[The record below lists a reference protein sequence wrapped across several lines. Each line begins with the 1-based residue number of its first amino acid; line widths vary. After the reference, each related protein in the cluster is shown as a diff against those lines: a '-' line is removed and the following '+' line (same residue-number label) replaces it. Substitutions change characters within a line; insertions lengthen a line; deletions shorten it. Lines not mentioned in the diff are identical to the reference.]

1 MAEDHESGPQF
12 FYSNNIDRLK
22 SNRIKNPYYL
32 KKYPY
37 ITIPLTCNFSPPV
50 IHPAKNTLPYTT
62 VGNNHYLLQN
72 VLLKNSLAI
81 INVIRCNVY
90 F

>member
-12 FYSNNIDRLK
+12 FYPYRKYQPIAD
-22 SNRIKNPYYL
+22 RIKNLFYL

-37 ITIPLTCNFSPPV
+37 TKIPLTCNFYTPV
-50 IHPAKNTLPYTT
+50 STSAKNTLTYTT
-62 VGNNHYLLQN
+62 VDNNRYLLQY

-81 INVIRCNVY
+81 INVIRYNVY
-90 F
+90 L